1 MNDKSMNKN
10 NQSSSLQDGNKGNEM
25 AEDRLRERKIYRVT
39 VLGSII
45 NVLLVALKFAFGILG
60 CSSAMIADAVH
71 SLSDLITDVVVIVF
85 VKLSN
90 KPQDSDHD
98 YGHGKYETL
107 ATAFIGLA
115 LFAVGIMILYG
126 GAEKIAAAL
135 RGEVLPQPGM
145 IALWAALI
153 SIVSKEWC
161 YRFTVRVGREAQSQA
176 VVANA
181 WHHRSDAFSSVGTAL
196 GIGGAIFLGER
207 WTVLDPIAAVVV
219 SIFII
224 KTALALMKQA
234 SDELLEKSLPE
245 EIERKI
251 KDIAEAEDG
260 VSGVHNL
267 RTRRIGNRISIE
279 MHLRMP
285 GGLTLYEAHRRATDI
300 ERELRQ
306 HFGTGTYINLHIEPL
321 KVNGRYV
328 EPKAVK
334 N

>member
-1 MNDKSMNKN
+1 M
-10 NQSSSLQDGNKGNEM
+10 
-25 AEDRLRERKIYRVT
+25 
-39 VLGSII
+39 I
-45 NVLLVALKFAFGILG
+45 NVLLVALKFAFGIMG
-60 CSSAMIADAVH
+60 RSSAMIADAVH

-115 LFAVGIMILYG
+115 LLAVGVMILYG
-126 GAEKIAAAL
+126 GAEKIVAAL

-153 SIVSKEWC
+153 SIVAKEWC

-181 WHHRSDAFSSVGTAL
+181 WHHRSDAFSSIGTAL
-196 GIGGAIFLGER
+196 GIGGAIFFGER

-219 SIFII
+219 SVFIV
-224 KTALALMKQA
+224 KTAVALMKQA
-234 SDELLEKSLPE
+234 SDELLEKSLPDDV
-245 EIERKI
+245 ERKI
-251 KDIAEAEDG
+251 KEIAEREAG
-260 VSGVHNL
+260 VSGIHNI

-285 GGLTLYEAHRRATDI
+285 GDITLYEAHRRATCI
-300 ERELRQ
+300 EHRLRRE
-306 HFGTGTYINLHIEPL
+306 FGEGTYISLHLEPL

-328 EPKAVK
+328 EPECG
-334 N
+334 NDGR

>member
-1 MNDKSMNKN
+1 MP
-10 NQSSSLQDGNKGNEM
+10 
-25 AEDRLRERKIYRVT
+25 
-39 VLGSII
+39 
-45 NVLLVALKFAFGILG
+45 
-60 CSSAMIADAVH
+60 
-71 SLSDLITDVVVIVF
+71 
-85 VKLSN
+85 LSN

-135 RGEVLPQPGM
+135 RGEVLPQPGI

-300 ERELRQ
+300 ECELRQ
-306 HFGTGTYINLHIEPL
+306 HFGDGTYINLHIEPL

-328 EPKAVK
+328 EPKEV
-334 N
+334 

>member
-1 MNDKSMNKN
+1 MNKN

-45 NVLLVALKFAFGILG
+45 NVLLVALKFAFGVLG
-60 CSSAMIADAVH
+60 RSSAMIADAVH
-71 SLSDLITDVVVIVF
+71 SLSDLVTDVVVIVF

-300 ERELRQ
+300 EQELRR